1 MVRGRGFEPLNP
13 YGTRF
18 PNIYVMF
25 LSFAYAC
32 SDVSRAFDLAS
43 PFRRLGVWHWG
54 AKRPFAY
61 PRNSQRLT
69 PHANSTPEAPT

>member
-43 PFRRLGVWHWG
+43 PLQLSTEGL
-54 AKRPFAY
+54 ATPAY
-61 PRNSQRLT
+61 Y
-69 PHANSTPEAPT
+69 